1 MTELDRVRNVV
12 AEVLRVP
19 LDSLAPASRLSELA
33 TLDSLSLVEIAS
45 ALDDEFGI
53 RVPSDDLSTAVT
65 IADLER
71 IVVGCR
77 AAV

>member
-1 MTELDRVRNVV
+1 MTELDRVRKVV

-19 LDSLAPASRLSELA
+19 LEALSPSSRLSDLA

-65 IADLER
+65 ITDLER
-71 IVVGCR
+71 IVLACR
-77 AAV
+77 VP

>member
-1 MTELDRVRNVV
+1 MSELDRVRKVV

-19 LDSLAPASRLSELA
+19 LDSLVPASRLNELA

-71 IVVGCR
+71 IVLACR